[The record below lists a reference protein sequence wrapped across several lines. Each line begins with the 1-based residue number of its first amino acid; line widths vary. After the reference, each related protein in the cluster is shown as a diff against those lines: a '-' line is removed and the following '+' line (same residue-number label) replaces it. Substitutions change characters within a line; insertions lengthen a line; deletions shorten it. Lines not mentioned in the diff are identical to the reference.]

1 MMPATSRRGP
11 AAFTLI
17 ELLIT
22 VGIIAILASIAV
34 PNLLYAQT
42 RAKAARVTSDLR
54 TLATAIE
61 SYTVDYNLPPLD
73 WNVYRGDPQWQG
85 MAPGTSGILHPG
97 FADGNSMHPG
107 LTTPVA
113 YVANCW
119 ITDPFVA
126 GESLER
132 IPFDQQKYS
141 YNWFQPDPLRGA
153 HPNTDYAP
161 QKYAD
166 HYGYWRLGSVGPDQ
180 DFYNGAAGPYVPSRV
195 YDATNGILSS
205 GNIWRSHKEPQVR
218 SRPELDVV
226 IDP

>member
-1 MMPATSRRGP
+1 MRRR
-11 AAFTLI
+11 AFTLI

-22 VGIIAILASIAV
+22 VAIIAILASIAV
-34 PNLLYAQT
+34 PNFLYAQT
-42 RAKAARVTSDLR
+42 RTKMARVSSDLR

-61 SYTVDYNLPPLD
+61 AYTADYNLPPLD
-73 WNVYRGDPQWQG
+73 WKVSRGDPMYEG
-85 MAPGTSGILHPG
+85 MAPSTSGILHPG
-97 FADGNSMHPG
+97 YSRADGVHAG

-113 YVANCW
+113 YVSDCW
-119 ITDPFVA
+119 VTDPFVK

-141 YNWFQPDPLRGA
+141 YNWFAPENLRGA
-153 HPNTDYAP
+153 VPNTDYAI

-166 HYGYWRLGSVGPDQ
+166 YYGCWRLGSIGPDQ
-180 DFYNGAAGPYVPSRV
+180 DYYNGSASPYVASRV

-205 GNIWRSHKEPQVR
+205 GNIWRSQKEAQVR